1 MRKMKY
7 FLYIL
12 DFSLLLIVLFLVY
25 LISASLNK
33 NSLADKKTQNIDQ
46 STTIQTKKIENQ
58 TAGVDLSYIMIRV
71 DGDAKVILTNANGI
85 EVGEQ
90 KIEEPIRDPKG
101 QSISA
106 AKLLNALDYSKP
118 KSSQYTLQVIASN
131 KDKFV
136 LDVYFYDREGK
147 VNTKTFTERLV
158 NEVNYIIKF
167 DKNNSA
173 NSSIERKQ

>member
-1 MRKMKY
+1 MKY
-7 FLYIL
+7 YLYAL

-25 LISASLNK
+25 LISISLNK
-33 NSLADKKTQNIDQ
+33 NAPVDKKPQNIDQ
-46 STTIQTKKIENQ
+46 SKTIQTKKIENQ
-58 TAGVDLSYIMIRV
+58 TSGADLSYIMIRV
-71 DGDAKVILTNANGI
+71 DGDTKVILTDANGI

-90 KIEEPIRDPKG
+90 KVEEPLRDPKG

-118 KSSQYTLQVIASN
+118 ESSQYTLKAIPSN

-136 LDVYFYDREGK
+136 LDIYFYDREGK
-147 VNTKTFTERLV
+147 VNMKTFTEKPV

-173 NSSIERKQ
+173 NSSIERK